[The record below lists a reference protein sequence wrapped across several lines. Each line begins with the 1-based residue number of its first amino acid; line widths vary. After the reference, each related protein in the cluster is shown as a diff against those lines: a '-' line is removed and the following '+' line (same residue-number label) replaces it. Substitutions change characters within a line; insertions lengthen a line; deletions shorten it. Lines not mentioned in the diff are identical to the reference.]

1 VPEWDEPA
9 SYQSVAFFE
18 KAIGGHS
25 RVQALR
31 AVGDQV
37 YDVERVGLPSVRV
50 WVCDVYEVTSADVA
64 AILAEDPAVS
74 AIVTMS
80 MWNHVTAEA
89 HAEGLDRGVGVFVF
103 KELMGALNYD
113 GDEFVYYN
121 PARSRRGV
129 G

>member
-1 VPEWDEPA
+1 MPEWDEPA
-9 SYQSVAFFE
+9 SRGSIAFFE
-18 KAIGGHS
+18 KAVGGHTRVSKLSSAGSQSYDLDRSGLS
-25 RVQALR
+25 R
-31 AVGDQV
+31 
-37 YDVERVGLPSVRV
+37 VRV

-64 AILAEDPAVS
+64 AILADDPTVD

-89 HAEGLDRGVGVFVF
+89 HAEGVDRGVGVFVF
-103 KELMGALNYD
+103 KELMGALNYA
-113 GDEFVYYN
+113 GDELVNYN